1 MRRLVALALKNG
13 IYTVGAHC
21 GYRRARAT
29 CPYESQHRRNV
40 LKQVL
45 LLILLL
51 SFSTVYA
58 GANEDFQTGV
68 QLYDQG
74 DFAGSAD
81 KLQSIIDQGHASA
94 PLYYNAAC
102 AYYKAGNIG
111 KAIANFRRAEKM
123 APDDEDIR
131 TNLAFVKQFSVDKVD
146 ASQTDPFLTR
156 VRSVLATL
164 HPNQYFLISFIASAL
179 LFVFLSLKRIGAVR
193 RFGNSPILALAAIT
207 IISVTAMVWVLRANY
222 LVDEGVIVVEQTEI
236 LSGPGSEFELQFEG
250 HEGLTFEVLD
260 QKQDY
265 YLGLFANKL
274 KGWVKVSAVEK
285 I

>member
-1 MRRLVALALKNG
+1 MRRLL
-13 IYTVGAHC
+13 
-21 GYRRARAT
+21 
-29 CPYESQHRRNV
+29 V
-40 LKQVL
+40 LSL
-45 LLILLL
+45 LLL
-51 SFSTVYA
+51 SFSLAYA
-58 GANEDFQTGV
+58 GANEDFLAGV

-81 KLQSIIDQGHASA
+81 KLQSVIDQGYASA

-102 AYYKAGNIG
+102 AYYKAGHLG

-123 APDDEDIR
+123 TPDDEDIR
-131 TNLAFVKQFSVDKVD
+131 TNLAFVRQFCVDKVD
-146 ASQTDPFLTR
+146 VSQTDPFLTQ
-156 VRSVLATL
+156 VRNLLTTL
-164 HPNQYFLISFIASAL
+164 HPNQYFLISFIACAL
-179 LFVFLSLKRIGAVR
+179 LFVLLALKRTGVIT
-193 RFGNSPILALAAIT
+193 RFGNSPIFVLAAIT
-207 IISVTAMVWVLRANY
+207 IISATAMMWVLRANY
-222 LVDEGVIVVEQTEI
+222 LVDEGVIIVEQTEI

-274 KGWVKVSAVEK
+274 KGWVRVSAVEK